1 MVTALKINDTTM
13 TPDELI
19 ELIRARRNDSTL
31 EEGVEQKIMQV
42 KYIRHIIRNN
52 IYYCRSKLSTYN
64 VNGIDFLLLGN
75 NTVPMCI
82 SK

>member
-42 KYIRHIIRNN
+42 KYIRHN
-52 IYYCRSKLSTYN
+52 YCR
-64 VNGIDFLLLGN
+64 
-75 NTVPMCI
+75 
-82 SK
+82 